1 MMTKKPLLFHLL
13 VMLAYSVFCILAYP
27 LLGENMIGLNWFI
40 LCLHIVLLLIFGLV
54 RLSDTA
60 TRSLG
65 GKLLLASLLV
75 AIIGHGLCF
84 FNGLVHFGSVH

>member
-13 VMLAYSVFCILAYP
+13 LMLAYSVLCIVAYP
-27 LLGENMIGLNWFI
+27 VLGDDMIGLNWVV
-40 LCLHIVLLLIFGLV
+40 LCLHILLLLIFGIV
-54 RLSDTA
+54 RMTNPD